1 MKPFPVKGNKLSPVI
16 PRSPSSPALGDP
28 RRTPGKPFKNAV
40 EKPSGTDGQG
50 RKRP

>member
-16 PRSPSSPALGDP
+16 PRSKGTALGDP
-28 RRTPGKPFKNAV
+28 RYTPGKPFKNAV